1 MDVPCSHSCLRM
13 TVAVLGQRFQ
23 AVLWPPWQW
32 QLGASAHPPLP
43 AQTRRWPHA
52 PFSALQ
58 VATCDR
64 SSRRVIP
71 EPEARGTEKPP
82 PARLSRV
89 NGWSLPL
96 HVFQGVAWITFTLM
110 AVACFGIFIPLLS
123 QSWKYTAYCVAG
135 GLFLVHLVAH
145 LTAVSIDPAEPN
157 VRLRGYLKPPPV
169 FDRSKH
175 DHVIEDLYCH
185 LCQIKVN
192 KHTKHCRTCNKCVAG
207 FDHHCDWLNNCVGS
221 RNYWYFFCSVLSA
234 LVALLFL
241 MVIMLYIFTKQVMD
255 PRSLRTDRHYKE
267 VEDGT
272 WLLFLPVLPTR
283 VKTPVVLCIGVAAL
297 LLSLSIVS
305 ALGRLFVFHVYLIAK
320 KMSTRD
326 FIAQGQLPQCPKA
339 ACRSKPAVDPEA
351 GPEQGRR
358 GPPARSLPGATPRP
372 LQPPISWSSTS
383 SSSTDS
389 SSCRKEARG
398 PPRLSL
404 PGVRRKEFRRP
415 SETPGQCSPATMGPK
430 LPSLRRPD
438 GPRTTFCGAT
448 PRPLQ
453 PPISWSSTSSSS
465 TDSSSCRKVP
475 DHHEQDPGRPTA
487 EGCAEKEGLASDWD
501 ERRPTLRLK
510 MPDAHGSGAARISTR
525 TGAMQA
531 EEGAE
536 GPA

>member
-1 MDVPCSHSCLRM
+1 MFHFVYLR
-13 TVAVLGQRFQ
+13 QRDLPSTGSLSKWLRLPGLVQ
-23 AVLWPPWQW
+23 A
-32 QLGASAHPPLP
+32 
-43 AQTRRWPHA
+43 
-52 PFSALQ
+52 
-58 VATCDR
+58 
-64 SSRRVIP
+64 
-71 EPEARGTEKPP
+71 EAR
-82 PARLSRV
+82 
-89 NGWSLPL
+89 SLDSL
-96 HVFQGVAWITFTLM
+96 YISH
-110 AVACFGIFIPLLS
+110 
-123 QSWKYTAYCVAG
+123 VAG

-389 SSCRKEARG
+389 SSCRK
-398 PPRLSL
+398 
-404 PGVRRKEFRRP
+404 
-415 SETPGQCSPATMGPK
+415 
-430 LPSLRRPD
+430 
-438 GPRTTFCGAT
+438 
-448 PRPLQ
+448 
-453 PPISWSSTSSSS
+453 
-465 TDSSSCRKVP
+465 VP

>member
-1 MDVPCSHSCLRM
+1 MFHFVYLR
-13 TVAVLGQRFQ
+13 QRDLPSTGSLSKWLRLPGLVQ
-23 AVLWPPWQW
+23 A
-32 QLGASAHPPLP
+32 
-43 AQTRRWPHA
+43 
-52 PFSALQ
+52 
-58 VATCDR
+58 
-64 SSRRVIP
+64 
-71 EPEARGTEKPP
+71 EAR
-82 PARLSRV
+82 
-89 NGWSLPL
+89 SLDSL
-96 HVFQGVAWITFTLM
+96 YISH
-110 AVACFGIFIPLLS
+110 
-123 QSWKYTAYCVAG
+123 VAG

-389 SSCRKEARG
+389 SSCRKGKADGE
-398 PPRLSL
+398 PTCSSPY
-404 PGVRRKEFRRP
+404 PGQGRRKRAALRGSHCRAGCGARSSGGLPRP
-415 SETPGQCSPATMGPK
+415 QASAPRPPWAPSSPPCAGLTAPGPRSVEPRPGRCSHPSPGAPLRAAARTAPRAGRARLTVSPPARPCTQGKADGEPTCSPPYPGQGCWPVLA
-430 LPSLRRPD
+430 L
-438 GPRTTFCGAT
+438 
-448 PRPLQ
+448 
-453 PPISWSSTSSSS
+453 SSSLSQIEFS
-465 TDSSSCRKVP
+465 THCKSTGVP
-475 DHHEQDPGRPTA
+475 AQSGFCNKNTSPGQL
-487 EGCAEKEGLASDWD
+487 KN
-501 ERRPTLRLK
+501 RR
-510 MPDAHGSGAARISTR
+510 
-525 TGAMQA
+525 
-531 EEGAE
+531 
-536 GPA
+536 

>member
-351 GPEQGRR
+351 GPEQSHAQAAAATHLLELHFEQQHGQLLVPEGSARPSEALTAGGAAQGVPAAFRDPRPVLPGHHGPQAPLPAQEPRPGRCSHPSPGAPLR
-358 GPPARSLPGATPRP
+358 AAARTAPRAGRARLTVSPPARPCTQGKADGEPTCSPPYPGQGCWPVLA
-372 LQPPISWSSTS
+372 LS
-383 SSSTDS
+383 SSLSQIEFSTHCKS
-389 SSCRKEARG
+389 T
-398 PPRLSL
+398 
-404 PGVRRKEFRRP
+404 GVPAQSGFCNKNT
-415 SETPGQCSPATMGPK
+415 SPGQLK
-430 LPSLRRPD
+430 NRR
-438 GPRTTFCGAT
+438 
-448 PRPLQ
+448 
-453 PPISWSSTSSSS
+453 
-465 TDSSSCRKVP
+465 
-475 DHHEQDPGRPTA
+475 
-487 EGCAEKEGLASDWD
+487 
-501 ERRPTLRLK
+501 
-510 MPDAHGSGAARISTR
+510 
-525 TGAMQA
+525 
-531 EEGAE
+531 
-536 GPA
+536 

>member
-1 MDVPCSHSCLRM
+1 MS
-13 TVAVLGQRFQ
+13 G
-23 AVLWPPWQW
+23 
-32 QLGASAHPPLP
+32 
-43 AQTRRWPHA
+43 
-52 PFSALQ
+52 Q

-255 PRSLRTDRHYKE
+255 PRSLRTDRHYKGATAALSSASLGTQSGVIPAASQE
-267 VEDGT
+267 GPQAQRVEDGT

-389 SSCRKEARG
+389 SSCQKEARG

-404 PGVRRKEFRRP
+404 PGRVRRKEFRRP
-415 SETPGQCSPATMGPK
+415 SKTPGQCSLATMGPK

-487 EGCAEKEGLASDWD
+487 EGRAEKEGLASDWD
-501 ERRPTLRLK
+501 ERRPTLKLK

>member
-430 LPSLRRPD
+430 LPSLRR
-438 GPRTTFCGAT
+438 
-448 PRPLQ
+448 
-453 PPISWSSTSSSS
+453 
-465 TDSSSCRKVP
+465 VP

>member
-1 MDVPCSHSCLRM
+1 MS
-13 TVAVLGQRFQ
+13 G
-23 AVLWPPWQW
+23 
-32 QLGASAHPPLP
+32 
-43 AQTRRWPHA
+43 
-52 PFSALQ
+52 Q
-58 VATCDR
+58 VAMCDR

-135 GLFLVHLVAH
+135 GIFLVHLVAH
-145 LTAVSIDPAEPN
+145 LMAVSIDPAELN
-157 VRLRGYLKPPPV
+157 VRLRGYLKPLPV

-234 LVALLFL
+234 LAALLFL
-241 MVIMLYIFTKQVMD
+241 MVIMLYIFTKQIMD

-272 WLLFLPVLPTR
+272 WLLFLPVSPVR
-283 VKTPVVLCIGVAAL
+283 VKTPVMLCIGVAVL
-297 LLSLSIVS
+297 LLSLSIIS

-339 ACRSKPAVDPEA
+339 ACRSNPAVDLEA
-351 GPEQGRR
+351 GPEQIQAQATAATDLLELHFQQQHRELLVPKAHVCFPSPSHLSSVRRKEFRLPPKTPGQHSPATR
-358 GPPARSLPGATPRP
+358 GPKLSSLIRPDGPRTTFRGSTPRP

-383 SSSTDS
+383 SSSTES
-389 SSCRKEARG
+389 SSCLKA
-398 PPRLSL
+398 
-404 PGVRRKEFRRP
+404 
-415 SETPGQCSPATMGPK
+415 
-430 LPSLRRPD
+430 
-438 GPRTTFCGAT
+438 
-448 PRPLQ
+448 
-453 PPISWSSTSSSS
+453 
-465 TDSSSCRKVP
+465 P
-475 DHHEQDPGRPTA
+475 DHDEQDPGRPTA
-487 EGCAEKEGLASDWD
+487 EGRAEKEGLASDWD
-501 ERRPTLRLK
+501 EHQITLKLK
-510 MPDAHGSGAARISTR
+510 MLDGQSPGADWIGTR
-525 TGAMQA
+525 TGEMQA
-531 EEGAE
+531 EEGTE

>member
-1 MDVPCSHSCLRM
+1 MS
-13 TVAVLGQRFQ
+13 G
-23 AVLWPPWQW
+23 
-32 QLGASAHPPLP
+32 
-43 AQTRRWPHA
+43 
-52 PFSALQ
+52 Q

-267 VEDGT
+267 GRGRHVAAFPSCAPHACEDPGGAVHRGGCAAAEPQHRVGAGPPVRLPRLPECVPALEPAPAELCPPRSVAPRQEASWPACARNELTADRTPRKRRHRGRVQAQRGWTQGPGAAGNVGEAIKLERGRSSCGREQSMMETVTPLREHQVEVLMVRSSLSSVDGGQCPGS
-272 WLLFLPVLPTR
+272 WAVSLRVSVRWGCWPGRMGCPHPQPFLPGSLVQSLGIMGPG
-283 VKTPVVLCIGVAAL
+283 LGAAGSGQPGQTVSRPL
-297 LLSLSIVS
+297 LQ
-305 ALGRLFVFHVYLIAK
+305 R
-320 KMSTRD
+320 
-326 FIAQGQLPQCPKA
+326 C
-339 ACRSKPAVDPEA
+339 
-351 GPEQGRR
+351 
-358 GPPARSLPGATPRP
+358 RP
-372 LQPPISWSSTS
+372 LQPSSSLTTECRSPASGLWSSAQLLA
-383 SSSTDS
+383 
-389 SSCRKEARG
+389 C
-398 PPRLSL
+398 
-404 PGVRRKEFRRP
+404 
-415 SETPGQCSPATMGPK
+415 
-430 LPSLRRPD
+430 
-438 GPRTTFCGAT
+438 
-448 PRPLQ
+448 
-453 PPISWSSTSSSS
+453 
-465 TDSSSCRKVP
+465 
-475 DHHEQDPGRPTA
+475 
-487 EGCAEKEGLASDWD
+487 GCASDV
-501 ERRPTLRLK
+501 
-510 MPDAHGSGAARISTR
+510 
-525 TGAMQA
+525 
-531 EEGAE
+531 
-536 GPA
+536 